1 MFAVAV
7 VALLVLFV
15 TSVYAQE
22 MVTLTVKSQYGS
34 PDPPVGRWQYAAGT
48 VINAS
53 VGSPVSGGTGIRYFC
68 TGWKARG
75 SPETLPP
82 TGSGT
87 SVIFTITT
95 NTTLTWLWETQYCFT
110 AKSDPPEGGYVTPPS
125 GWYKARVTLTVQAH
139 PNPGY
144 IFSFWAGALRGIT
157 NPQTLTLRGPR
168 SVTALFSPLPKKY
181 FTVISAQ
188 GAPAPPV
195 GTYESYESATVN
207 ANCGPTPYPLF
218 ITNTRYIC
226 TGHLGTG
233 NLTDGPETSVSFV
246 ITVDSSVTW
255 LWQTQ
260 YYLTVVS
267 YYDNPQGEGWFNE
280 GATANWSVISPYP
293 DGIGTRYVADPAS
306 GSVLM
311 DAPKTVIVNWIAQYY
326 LTVNSPYGNPQGEG
340 WFNEGATANW
350 SVISPYPDGIGTR
363 YVADP
368 ASGSVLMDA
377 PKTVIV
383 NWIAQYYLTVN
394 SPYGNPQGEGWFNAG
409 TTAHWS
415 VTSPWSNGPG
425 VRCVANQTSG
435 NVLMDAP
442 KTVTVSWTTQYYLTV
457 DSAYGAP
464 VGAGWYLAET
474 TANWSVTSPWAG
486 GTGIQYVTSPAE
498 GAVLMDSPKTVTVTW
513 TTQYELTTAVS
524 PEGGGT
530 VTRSPDSDWYDSE
543 TGVQLTAVAN
553 TGYLFTNWSGDLS
566 GTTNPEYLTMSGGPK
581 SVTANFA
588 PQAPVADF
596 SGTPTSGYA
605 PLIVQFTDASTGLI
619 TSWEWDFDNNGTVD
633 STEQNP
639 SYTYAS
645 MGIYTVKL
653 TVTGP
658 GGSGEEL
665 KADYITVS
673 IWAKSYGSGGET
685 DAYSIQQTNDGGYIV
700 AGVTSSFGA
709 VHGDFWV
716 LKLNADGT
724 VSWQKRYGL
733 DNDSHPSIQ
742 QTSDGG
748 YIVAG
753 QTVSGE
759 GYYDL
764 WILKLN
770 IDGSVAWQKTYGGT
784 GHQNF
789 AGSIQQT
796 SDGGYIVTGTYS
808 GGTYSDFWVLK
819 LNSDG
824 TVTWQKKYTGLGSA
838 ESIQQTSDGGYI
850 VAGGGYGVLCV
861 LKLNNDG
868 TVAWQKSYAGSGYNN
883 YAQSIQ
889 QTSDGGFIV
898 AGGTDSFGAGVWDFW
913 VLKLNS
919 NGTVAWQK
927 RYGGSGYDWAYSIRQ
942 TIDGGYIVAGRRDVY
957 VLENY
962 DFWVLKLNSDGTV
975 SWQKRYGGG
984 SEDQAYSIQQT
995 SDGGYIVA
1003 GNTYSFGAGSC
1014 NFWVL
1019 KLNSDGRIS
1028 FNPAS
1033 GAQMADTNAVPVDT
1047 SASVANTTAT
1057 VTNTSATV
1065 TDTNATVVD
1074 TNATIVQQAP

>member
-1 MFAVAV
+1 MGKLSMFAVAV

-340 WFNEGATANW
+340 WFNAGTTASW
-350 SVISPYPDGIGTR
+350 SVTSPYPGTEGVR
-363 YVADP
+363 YIALDP
-368 ASGSVLMDA
+368 TSGEVLMDA
-377 PKTVIV
+377 P
-383 NWIAQYYLTVN
+383 
-394 SPYGNPQGEGWFNAG
+394 
-409 TTAHWS
+409 
-415 VTSPWSNGPG
+415 
-425 VRCVANQTSG
+425 R
-435 NVLMDAP
+435 
-442 KTVTVSWTTQYYLTV
+442 TVTVVWVTQYYLT
-457 DSAYGAP
+457 
-464 VGAGWYLAET
+464 T
-474 TANWSVTSPWAG
+474 
-486 GTGIQYVTSPAE
+486 
-498 GAVLMDSPKTVTVTW
+498 AVL
-513 TTQYELTTAVS
+513 
-524 PEGGGT
+524 PEGSGTITRDPAGPWYSGGT
-530 VTRSPDSDWYDSE
+530 VVT
-543 TGVQLTAVAN
+543 LTATPNA
-553 TGYLFTNWSGDLS
+553 GYAFTNWSGDLS

-1074 TNATIVQQAP
+1074 TNATIMQQAP